1 MLHRYYLANICF
13 MALITSAYASRLSLR
28 GFDAVEI
35 DGTNVPTATDLPA
48 PKTTDDHSN
57 ISLAYQGYLE
67 NCGFFLDYAKQDAMY
82 HHIMKYRTAYRQ
94 CEDEESVYKE
104 LLATFVP
111 DTPSSTSVPDAGQSS
126 GSTTNGDDKGKDNNG
141 GAGSHV
147 PKFITIILGFLTAQ
161 MLLI

>member
-1 MLHRYYLANICF
+1 MLFIR
-13 MALITSAYASRLSLR
+13 T
-28 GFDAVEI
+28 
-35 DGTNVPTATDLPA
+35 TTDLPA

-82 HHIMKYRTAYRQ
+82 QYEVQEHKAPDDSNAPDFIAWAYSHIMKYRTAYRQ